1 MSMDKNKYKNYLNYA
16 YSLKEYFIK
25 NNKSI
30 CIFVK
35 NTNEAMYLKNELQLI
50 LDIKQIYLFPEN
62 DILPYDHFSVPEKIT
77 KKRFQILN
85 NVDNKKQILITSIK
99 NLFDLYPTKEH
110 FISLSNF
117 KVGKNISISEL
128 INVIESLNYIKKTNV
143 ENINEYS
150 TRGGIIDLY
159 APIYKNPLRIE
170 IFDDIIESI
179 RFFNADS
186 QLSIKQIDG
195 FHLSKGNI
203 VSLDNKTI
211 ELFINNWREYFYD
224 NDERFCT
231 IFQKIKNGNLPEGY
245 EVYFPFFFNKLSSF
259 IELFDDYEY
268 LKFENLNEEIMDH
281 EKFINDRF
289 NDEINDSN
297 RPLIKPCD
305 YYTNT
310 SDISQNIA
318 NIKEI
323 KVNNF
328 QLPDLSIDELIQ
340 NHEFNKLEAK
350 KYVLLTSIQS
360 DLEDLKNK
368 SPRANI
374 LDNLSQI
381 SSSFNIMIS
390 DIVRPIYLIDK
401 NTYLIHNENIN
412 NNVPIKNIDE
422 DKSRYLEF
430 NKVFNENEYVIHED
444 YGLGIYQGLE
454 VVEANNKPSEY
465 IKIIYANNE
474 NLYVPLNNIN
484 KISSYHKKD
493 FSLNLDLDSL
503 SSTKWL
509 LKKEKAQKRSVDHA
523 AEILDIES
531 RRLKSFSSSLTVDS
545 KSLIEF
551 ENDFPFTPT
560 PDQISAFKSI
570 KKDLS
575 LIKPMNRVLCGDVG
589 FGKTEVAMKA
599 AFVSV
604 SSNKQVIVITPST
617 ILCDQHYD
625 SFLKRYINFGV
636 TVKKLNRF
644 VSAID
649 KNNIINE
656 FNLGNIDILIS
667 THIIFNNNIN
677 FMNVG
682 LLIIDEEHKFGI
694 KQKNFIK
701 DKQENIHILYLSA
714 TPIPR
719 TMNMVFS
726 GLKDFSFLQTA
737 PSNRL
742 SIKSFL
748 KVQTNQL
755 IKEALTREKSR
766 GGQCFIVQNDID
778 KINNIENEINYLL
791 PDFKLGIA
799 HGKLNKKEIKKVMT
813 EFKSGLLDGLI
824 CTTIVEM
831 GLDIPNANT
840 MIIINSQKFGLSQLH
855 QLRGR
860 IGRSD
865 KQGYCYF
872 LIPDIEI
879 PKVSKTRL
887 DSIIRNSNL
896 GEGFLIAQEDLEIR
910 GGGEMLGDKQ
920 SGHIN
925 SVGMSLYLSM
935 LKEAIESNKNNIKDI
950 NLRPDVNFYDSSFIS
965 STYLPSPI
973 ERLKVYRK
981 LDKAESYEDIIKIKD
996 SLIDRC
1002 GTMPNE
1008 AKNLIEDKKIQ
1019 IRINNSGIKSIKSNS
1034 YNTNFYLS
1042 ESIND
1047 KTLENLL
1054 LLVAKNKEKYL
1065 INKDNKFIYKC
1076 DETNSEKRRKN
1087 VNLLLDEIL

>member
-1 MSMDKNKYKNYLNYA
+1 
-16 YSLKEYFIK
+16 
-25 NNKSI
+25 
-30 CIFVK
+30 
-35 NTNEAMYLKNELQLI
+35 
-50 LDIKQIYLFPEN
+50 
-62 DILPYDHFSVPEKIT
+62 
-77 KKRFQILN
+77 
-85 NVDNKKQILITSIK
+85 
-99 NLFDLYPTKEH
+99 
-110 FISLSNF
+110 
-117 KVGKNISISEL
+117 
-128 INVIESLNYIKKTNV
+128 
-143 ENINEYS
+143 
-150 TRGGIIDLY
+150 
-159 APIYKNPLRIE
+159 
-170 IFDDIIESI
+170 
-179 RFFNADS
+179 
-186 QLSIKQIDG
+186 
-195 FHLSKGNI
+195 
-203 VSLDNKTI
+203 
-211 ELFINNWREYFYD
+211 
-224 NDERFCT
+224 
-231 IFQKIKNGNLPEGY
+231 
-245 EVYFPFFFNKLSSF
+245 
-259 IELFDDYEY
+259 
-268 LKFENLNEEIMDH
+268 
-281 EKFINDRF
+281 
-289 NDEINDSN
+289 
-297 RPLIKPCD
+297 
-305 YYTNT
+305 
-310 SDISQNIA
+310 
-318 NIKEI
+318 
-323 KVNNF
+323 
-328 QLPDLSIDELIQ
+328 
-340 NHEFNKLEAK
+340 
-350 KYVLLTSIQS
+350 
-360 DLEDLKNK
+360 
-368 SPRANI
+368 
-374 LDNLSQI
+374 
-381 SSSFNIMIS
+381 
-390 DIVRPIYLIDK
+390 
-401 NTYLIHNENIN
+401 
-412 NNVPIKNIDE
+412 
-422 DKSRYLEF
+422 
-430 NKVFNENEYVIHED
+430 
-444 YGLGIYQGLE
+444 
-454 VVEANNKPSEY
+454 
-465 IKIIYANNE
+465 
-474 NLYVPLNNIN
+474 
-484 KISSYHKKD
+484 
-493 FSLNLDLDSL
+493 
-503 SSTKWL
+503 
-509 LKKEKAQKRSVDHA
+509 
-523 AEILDIES
+523 
-531 RRLKSFSSSLTVDS
+531 
-545 KSLIEF
+545 
-551 ENDFPFTPT
+551 
-560 PDQISAFKSI
+560 
-570 KKDLS
+570 
-575 LIKPMNRVLCGDVG
+575 
-589 FGKTEVAMKA
+589 
-599 AFVSV
+599 
-604 SSNKQVIVITPST
+604 
-617 ILCDQHYD
+617 
-625 SFLKRYINFGV
+625 
-636 TVKKLNRF
+636 
-644 VSAID
+644 
-649 KNNIINE
+649 
-656 FNLGNIDILIS
+656 
-667 THIIFNNNIN
+667 
-677 FMNVG
+677 MNVG

-799 HGKLNKKEIKKVMT
+799 HGKLNKKDIKKVMT

-879 PKVSKTRL
+879 SKVSKTRL

-981 LDKAESYEDIIKIKD
+981 LDKAESYEDIIRIKD